1 MGIVA
6 AGVVTRYLGL
16 DSYGQLVAAIGFTSI
31 ASLLTDLG
39 ISTVG
44 SREIAKHPEQT
55 QRITGAIVTAGLA
68 LSLLGLV
75 IGVILAFSLYGSSH
89 DAHIRNAGLILLS
102 TLPLTAFYAA
112 SGAYFVSQQQ
122 AWKGMVGSVV
132 SSVVQLMLLLAASL
146 LDWGF
151 TAVVL
156 TYVCSYIAQ
165 WAVMLAF
172 AAGQVRLRPTRDWR
186 RARQLLG
193 WALPLGFSFLLGV
206 LYWRADIV
214 LLSKLSTQGQVGIYG
229 LAYKMVDGLA
239 VLGQFVL
246 ITLIPEFARLAD
258 QSERFNQIFEKSL
271 RAMLVGALAICVP
284 VVLFATQIADVLGG
298 QAFDEA
304 GPVLQLLMVG
314 VGLGLISA
322 AVSQAIISKNEQK
335 KLVPL
340 TLWMLAANIPANVI
354 LIPIWGARG
363 SALAFAFSEAVH
375 LIVICWLYRR
385 IAPFPKVRGTARILL
400 AGAAMC
406 AALVVKLIPVSGE
419 AGSVVTIALGVP
431 FSIALFVGTLYAL
444 RAMPPEM
451 HDNVTAPIWTRVRP
465 ALGLR
470 GYSTSR

>member
-1 MGIVA
+1 
-6 AGVVTRYLGL
+6 
-16 DSYGQLVAAIGFTSI
+16 
-31 ASLLTDLG
+31 
-39 ISTVG
+39 
-44 SREIAKHPEQT
+44 
-55 QRITGAIVTAGLA
+55 
-68 LSLLGLV
+68 
-75 IGVILAFSLYGSSH
+75 
-89 DAHIRNAGLILLS
+89 
-102 TLPLTAFYAA
+102 
-112 SGAYFVSQQQ
+112 
-122 AWKGMVGSVV
+122 
-132 SSVVQLMLLLAASL
+132 MLLLAASL